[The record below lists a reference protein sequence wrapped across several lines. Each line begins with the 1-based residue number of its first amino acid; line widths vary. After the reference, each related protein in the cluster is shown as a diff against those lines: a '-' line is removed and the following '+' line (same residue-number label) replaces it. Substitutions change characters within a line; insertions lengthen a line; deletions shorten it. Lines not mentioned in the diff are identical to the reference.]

1 MDLGNVHLPKG
12 SVGGWIR
19 RVRWPEL
26 ITKFYASPSKSF
38 SHEKGMRV
46 RKWESK
52 TWDLRDYE

>member
-26 ITKFYASPSKSF
+26 ITKFYASLIKS
-38 SHEKGMRV
+38 SRREMDAR

-52 TWDLRDYE
+52 LGI